1 MGRACFFLYRCGR
14 CPSGLSFPSC
24 LGGQVILTR
33 TDDLGTG
40 RVGRKRAGWILGRVL
55 PRSIKQGA
63 RIALAARETVP
74 VGVGRVPWHLLIQAV
89 V

>member
-1 MGRACFFLYRCGR
+1 M
-14 CPSGLSFPSC
+14 
-24 LGGQVILTR
+24 TR

-40 RVGRKRAGWILGRVL
+40 RVGRKRAGWILGRVP
-55 PRSIKQGA
+55 PRSINQGA

-74 VGVGRVPWHLLIQAV
+74 VRVGRGPWHLLVQAV